1 MSATGNL
8 GSYYYGAG
16 HPMKPHRLRMTHSLL
31 LAYGMYKRMEVYRP
45 HPASQ
50 QELERFHASDYIEF
64 LKRVTADNQKE
75 YLHQL
80 QKCQP
85 RDTHSISDG
94 YHSTH
99 ARI

>member
-1 MSATGNL
+1 
-8 GSYYYGAG
+8 
-16 HPMKPHRLRMTHSLL
+16 MKPHRLRMTHSLL

-80 QKCQP
+80 QKCQQTAAFT
-85 RDTHSISDG
+85 RALHLSA
-94 YHSTH
+94 HRNST
-99 ARI
+99 ARQTRSGSAVTQR

>member
-1 MSATGNL
+1 
-8 GSYYYGAG
+8 
-16 HPMKPHRLRMTHSLL
+16 MKPHRLRMTHSLL

-50 QELERFHASDYIEF
+50 QELERFHASDYIDF

-80 QKCQP
+80 QKCQHTKP
-85 RDTHSISDG
+85 QISIHHTQS
-94 YHSTH
+94 
-99 ARI
+99 

>member
-1 MSATGNL
+1 
-8 GSYYYGAG
+8 
-16 HPMKPHRLRMTHSLL
+16 MKPHRLRMTHSLL

-80 QKCQP
+80 QKCQQTCAHASLCSL
-85 RDTHSISDG
+85 DATHSHIADEVL
-94 YHSTH
+94 TTIER
-99 ARI
+99 AMR

>member
-1 MSATGNL
+1 
-8 GSYYYGAG
+8 
-16 HPMKPHRLRMTHSLL
+16 MTHSLL

-50 QELERFHASDYIEF
+50 QELERFHASDYIDF

-80 QKCQP
+80 QKCQQSAQTGHQSSSSAT
-85 RDTHSISDG
+85 THSTLS
-94 YHSTH
+94 
-99 ARI
+99 